1 MTRSAHE
8 AVSNS
13 NRLFGSLLHPYFSL
27 STLRRAM
34 PGLGSSRRPPHL
46 LMSIIN
52 GYDATI
58 LEYAIV
64 MGLNGYDQLE

>member
-1 MTRSAHE
+1 MKPCRTAIAFLGHCSIPILALARFAD
-8 AVSNS
+8 
-13 NRLFGSLLHPYFSL
+13 
-27 STLRRAM
+27 AM
-34 PGLGSSRRPPHL
+34 PGLGSSRRLSHF

-64 MGLNGYDQLE
+64 MVLNGYDQSE